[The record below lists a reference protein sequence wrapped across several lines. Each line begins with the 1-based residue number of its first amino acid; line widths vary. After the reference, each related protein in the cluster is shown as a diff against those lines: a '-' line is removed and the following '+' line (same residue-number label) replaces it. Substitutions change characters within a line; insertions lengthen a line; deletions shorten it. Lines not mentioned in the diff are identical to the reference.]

1 MSETHKNIAD
11 PEDRLFRNLARK
23 KAYEEVADE
32 IRRYIFERQLE
43 SSHRLPTERDLASQF
58 GVGRTVVREA
68 IRTLERSGLLQVKKG
83 PRGGIFVAQ
92 DYDRP
97 INDSIVNLLAGGEA
111 SLEDLFEIRMLIEPY
126 AAARATVRAT
136 EKDLTDLDDLI
147 RRAESD
153 RKQSSLLRA
162 HNIDFH
168 HRILRLS
175 GNVVLSVIGDSVL
188 RILNDRIQS
197 VVSPSTSENALA
209 MHKRVLDALHKRQS
223 RKASALMA
231 KDIEA
236 TGKRL
241 ARLSP
246 NMLLRLARDPAS
258 NGLAAVVR
266 AN

>member
-1 MSETHKNIAD
+1 MSKNLAD
-11 PEDRLFRNLARK
+11 PQERLFRNLARK

-32 IRRYIFERQLE
+32 IRSLIFERQLE
-43 SSHRLPTERDLASQF
+43 PSHRLPTERDLAVQF

-83 PRGGIFVAQ
+83 SKGGIFVAQ

-97 INDSIVNLLAGGEA
+97 INDSIVNLLAGGDA

-126 AAARATVRAT
+126 AAARAVERASEADLSELDGMIVRA
-136 EKDLTDLDDLI
+136 D
-147 RRAESD
+147 AE
-153 RKQSSLLRA
+153 RVHGGALRA
-162 HNIDFH
+162 HNLEFH
-168 HRILRLS
+168 HRILQLS

-188 RILNDRIQS
+188 RILADRIES
-197 VVSPSTSENALA
+197 LVSPDTSANALA
-209 MHKRVLDALHKRQS
+209 MHKQLLEALHKRQS
-223 RKASALMA
+223 RKASTLMA
-231 KDIEA
+231 KDIEV

-246 NMLLRLARDPAS
+246 DALLRLARDPAC
-258 NGLAAVVR
+258 NGRSTIVR